1 MKVVKARN
9 MARSRREWSIE
20 IRRDLE
26 EAMETGPVEK
36 PWSRSVV
43 RVVEVEVAR
52 GVAQRSGWRQVGRL
66 SRSRT
71 GDTGRHF
78 QHDMSLVL

>member
-1 MKVVKARN
+1 MKAVKVRN
-9 MARSRREWSIE
+9 MVLSRREWSIE
-20 IRRDLE
+20 IRRGLE

-36 PWSRSVV
+36 PWSRSVEV
-43 RVVEVEVAR
+43 EVEVEVAR
-52 GVAQRSGWRQVGRL
+52 GVAKRSSWQVGRL